1 MKTRKLTEADVTS
14 ESVFMLQRRQIL
26 KMLGISATA
35 LTLTPAAHAD
45 LLDWFKG
52 NDRPKAPSG
61 APLDFTKPARWQN
74 KLTLTPE
81 DKVTGYNNFYEF
93 GLDKA
98 DPAANAGSMKTDP
111 WTLKIDGE
119 VVKPL
124 TLDHHDLT
132 TRFPLEERIYR
143 MRCVEAWSM
152 VVPWVGFLCINCW
165 RWLSPPAMRNMS
177 PSRRATPRTRCR
189 ARRIGLSAAGWSIP
203 MWKGYVSTKPCIR

>member
-35 LTLTPAAHAD
+35 LTLTPAAHAN

-61 APLDFTKPARWQN
+61 APLDFTKPAQWQN

-119 VVKPL
+119 VAKPL

-132 TRFPLEERIYR
+132 TRFPLKNAFTV
-143 MRCVEAWSM
+143 CAVWK
-152 VVPWVGFLCINCW
+152 PG
-165 RWLSPPAMRNMS
+165 RWW
-177 PSRRATPRTRCR
+177 CR
-189 ARRIGLSAAGWSIP
+189 G
-203 MWKGYVSTKPCIR
+203 

>member
-1 MKTRKLTEADVTS
+1 MKNRKLTEADVTS

-35 LTLTPAAHAD
+35 LTLSPAAHAD

-61 APLDFTKPARWQN
+61 APLTFTKPAQWQN

-98 DPAANAGSMKTDP
+98 DPAANAGRLGRLASGAPAASSRGAAPTRSTRSSAFGTSASSSF
-111 WTLKIDGE
+111 TL
-119 VVKPL
+119 
-124 TLDHHDLT
+124 
-132 TRFPLEERIYR
+132 
-143 MRCVEAWSM
+143 MA
-152 VVPWVGFLCINCW
+152 
-165 RWLSPPAMRNMS
+165 
-177 PSRRATPRTRCR
+177 
-189 ARRIGLSAAGWSIP
+189 
-203 MWKGYVSTKPCIR
+203 

>member
-1 MKTRKLTEADVTS
+1 
-14 ESVFMLQRRQIL
+14 MLQRRQIL

-35 LTLTPAAHAD
+35 LSLSPSAHAD

-61 APLDFTKPARWQN
+61 APLTFTKPAQWQN

-98 DPAANAGSMKTDP
+98 DPAANAGSLKTDP

-119 VVKPL
+119 VAKP
-124 TLDHHDLT
+124 
-132 TRFPLEERIYR
+132 
-143 MRCVEAWSM
+143 
-152 VVPWVGFLCINCW
+152 
-165 RWLSPPAMRNMS
+165 
-177 PSRRATPRTRCR
+177 
-189 ARRIGLSAAGWSIP
+189 
-203 MWKGYVSTKPCIR
+203 